1 MRRRLML
8 AALVLGLVLLAGR
21 FLATPRKSS
30 PAPAREIVFTREAAP
45 APYSAAEG
53 PAAELQSLLDSVSQ
67 AALAGDW
74 QKAVRTVQDLQ
85 RRWETL
91 QPLSGGGLQ
100 MEEEIASHLQALQQA
115 VWARN
120 QQAVLQAGGELT
132 KLLGRLKA

>member
-53 PAAELQSLLDSVSQ
+53 PAAELQSLLDLSLIHILRNFLPWKV
-67 AALAGDW
+67 ALIY
-74 QKAVRTVQDLQ
+74 V
-85 RRWETL
+85 
-91 QPLSGGGLQ
+91 
-100 MEEEIASHLQALQQA
+100 
-115 VWARN
+115 
-120 QQAVLQAGGELT
+120 
-132 KLLGRLKA
+132 